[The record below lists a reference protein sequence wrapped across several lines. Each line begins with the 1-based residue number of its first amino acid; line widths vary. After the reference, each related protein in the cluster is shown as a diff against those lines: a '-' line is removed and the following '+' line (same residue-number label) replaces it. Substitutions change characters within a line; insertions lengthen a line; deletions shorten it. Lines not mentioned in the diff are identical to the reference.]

1 MGQGWALTRRGTT
14 LEDAGGLRPPTAR
27 NRGLRRVLLCCHVDP
42 DPSRQL
48 LGTRR
53 PCGSRL
59 PVRALCSPYRRSRT
73 DIGRPWSPG
82 PSCLSVP
89 QSLSLQAPTAQRGGQ
104 RGRSTWTRPAW
115 GSAWDVCGV
124 CGVRAGSVWVC
135 AGSARGTAGPGRG
148 SLALQG
154 SRPHS
159 TVGTTSA
166 RPDEVQEGGR
176 SGSWAG
182 RGYRG
187 SCCSRL
193 SAVRPGQA
201 G

>member
-1 MGQGWALTRRGTT
+1 MSSLGDKGKRGCQGSSMGQGWALTRRGTT
-14 LEDAGGLRPPTAR
+14 LEDAGGPRPPTAR

-89 QSLSLQAPTAQRGGQ
+89 QSLSLRAPTAQRGGQ
-104 RGRSTWTRPAW
+104 KGRSTWTRLSW

-124 CGVRAGSVWVC
+124 CRVCVGVCRVC
-135 AGSARGTAGPGRG
+135 AGHCGAWTREPGPAGLTAP
-148 SLALQG
+148 LY
-154 SRPHS
+154 SRHH
-159 TVGTTSA
+159 VGQT
-166 RPDEVQEGGR
+166 R
-176 SGSWAG
+176 
-182 RGYRG
+182 
-187 SCCSRL
+187 
-193 SAVRPGQA
+193 
-201 G
+201 

>member
-14 LEDAGGLRPPTAR
+14 LEDAGGPRPPTAR

-124 CGVRAGSVWVC
+124 CRVCVGVCRVRAGHCGAWTREPGP
-135 AGSARGTAGPGRG
+135 AGLTAP
-148 SLALQG
+148 LY
-154 SRPHS
+154 SRHH
-159 TVGTTSA
+159 VGQT
-166 RPDEVQEGGR
+166 R
-176 SGSWAG
+176 
-182 RGYRG
+182 
-187 SCCSRL
+187 
-193 SAVRPGQA
+193 
-201 G
+201 

>member
-1 MGQGWALTRRGTT
+1 M
-14 LEDAGGLRPPTAR
+14 EDAGGPRPPTAR
-27 NRGLRRVLLCCHVDP
+27 NRGLRRVLLCCHVDS

-89 QSLSLQAPTAQRGGQ
+89 QSLSLRAPTAQRGGQ

-124 CGVRAGSVWVC
+124 CVGVCKVR
-135 AGSARGTAGPGRG
+135 AGPGRR

-159 TVGTTSA
+159 TVGTTLA

-182 RGYRG
+182 RGDRG